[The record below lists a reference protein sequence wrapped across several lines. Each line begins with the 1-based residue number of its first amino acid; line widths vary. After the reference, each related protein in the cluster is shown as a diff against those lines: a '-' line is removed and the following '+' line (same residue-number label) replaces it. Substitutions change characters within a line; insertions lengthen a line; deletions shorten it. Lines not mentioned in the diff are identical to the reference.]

1 MQTYRLYLNQDLSK
15 NNIVLLEEKDSHYL
29 KTVLRLR
36 VGDKINLFNAESG
49 EFEGVINEIAKKN
62 ITVLLKNKLNKKL
75 SNNNLTLAI
84 IFAPIKSVKNEF
96 IIEKATE
103 LGVNIIQPI
112 LTARTVVRSINRER
126 YYLATKEAAEQCGRL
141 DVPEIKELVDLKAV
155 FKNYPDYKIIF
166 CNEYE
171 QKISFKDLKNI
182 EGKIALLTGPEGG
195 FSAEEV
201 AFITK
206 QPNVISISLGN
217 NILRAETAI
226 ILSLGLIKNL

>member
-1 MQTYRLYLNQDLSK
+1 M
-15 NNIVLLEEKDSHYL
+15 
-29 KTVLRLR
+29 
-36 VGDKINLFNAESG
+36 
-49 EFEGVINEIAKKN
+49 
-62 ITVLLKNKLNKKL
+62 
-75 SNNNLTLAI
+75 
-84 IFAPIKSVKNEF
+84 
-96 IIEKATE
+96 
-103 LGVNIIQPI
+103 
-112 LTARTVVRSINRER
+112 
-126 YYLATKEAAEQCGRL
+126 
-141 DVPEIKELVDLKAV
+141 VDLKAV

-195 FSAEEV
+195 FSTEEV

-226 ILSLGLIKNL
+226 ILGLGLIKNL